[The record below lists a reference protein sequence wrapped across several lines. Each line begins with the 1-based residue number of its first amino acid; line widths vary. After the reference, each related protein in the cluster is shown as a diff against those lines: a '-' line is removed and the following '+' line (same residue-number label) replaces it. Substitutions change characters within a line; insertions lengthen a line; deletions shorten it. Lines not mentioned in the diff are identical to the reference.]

1 LVRRY
6 QRLVEFA
13 ARTPVLVT
21 TAVGAIALLVFA
33 FPALPLGGE
42 LLDARFGYS
51 HADVNAAMSAYGE
64 QGRRVY
70 VWASL
75 TLDTLLPIAYAGFLA
90 GMLYRLRPRDGLW
103 TLTLLPV
110 AAGLLD
116 LGENAQIVA
125 MLIGYP
131 DVSSAQVALASAFTR
146 AKTCATLAAMALV
159 VVFGVL
165 ALGRRWTRKQP
176 SG

>member
-1 LVRRY
+1 MTRRV

-13 ARTPVLVT
+13 ARTPVLIT
-21 TAVGAIALLVFA
+21 TAAVAIALLVFA

-75 TLDTLLPIAYAGFLA
+75 TLDTLLPIAYAGLLA
-90 GMLYRLRPRDGLW
+90 GLLYRLRPRDGLW
-103 TLTLLPV
+103 PLTPVPV

-116 LGENAQIVA
+116 LSENAQIVA

-131 DVSSAQVALASAFTR
+131 GVSSAQVALASLFTQ
-146 AKTCATLAAMALV
+146 AKTCALLAAVAMVA
-159 VVFGVL
+159 VFGVL
-165 ALGRRWTRKQP
+165 ALGRRWTGSRP

>member
-1 LVRRY
+1 MRC

-13 ARTPVLVT
+13 ARTPVLVA
-21 TAVGAIALLVFA
+21 TAGAAIALLFV
-33 FPALPLGGE
+33 FPALPVGGE

-51 HADVNAAMSAYGE
+51 HAEANTAMSAYGE

-75 TLDTLLPIAYAGFLA
+75 TMDTLLPIAYAGFLA
-90 GMLYRLRPRDGLW
+90 GVLYRLRPRDGLR
-103 TLTLLPV
+103 TLALLPV

-116 LGENAQIVA
+116 LLENAQIVA

-131 DVSSAQVALASAFTR
+131 DVAPGQVALASLTNQ
-146 AKTCATLAAMALV
+146 AKTCVFLAAVALV
-159 VVFGVL
+159 AVFVVL
-165 ALGRRWTRKQP
+165 ALVRRWTGKRP